1 MRQQMGT
8 WAQLS
13 PAERQA
19 AREQYKSLRALPPEK
34 KQEVRQQWE
43 YYQTLPPEKKRELAT
58 KPPPAGA
65 PLAPRS
71 VPADAAATARLSSPR
86 PRPHPPRLPAS

>member
-1 MRQQMGT
+1 MGT

-43 YYQTLPPEKKRELAT
+43 YYQTPAAGEEARACDQAPAGHCSRGAARRAASVAASAATPAGRPVRAAT
-58 KPPPAGA
+58 KVG
-65 PLAPRS
+65 
-71 VPADAAATARLSSPR
+71 
-86 PRPHPPRLPAS
+86 